1 MPKKAVALFIVNFL
15 IVSSFIYGEEII
27 SLKKQKYIFE
37 RTSKQTLENI
47 KTNLDENSNSP
58 IEIVGWSKDGLL
70 AYRRVL
76 FGGDGPGVQ
85 YDIVIFNPIDD
96 MVIEKDSMVVYNY
109 FDEEVDKEYINEKV
123 IEYKAKWNLLLEKY
137 NIIGRIDNPTGRIVQ
152 TDFLQF
158 PMGNFDCWF
167 DYVIENGPGRFSRTT
182 WINWKLIVG
191 NDKVQKIIN
200 TAKEQ
205 EYVEISGRKIL
216 GYIKNP
222 YANRIVV
229 LVNYFAF
236 YFGPRGRV
244 DLYGCN
250 MDVGLN

>member
-1 MPKKAVALFIVNFL
+1 MKASNIIVFIVNFL

-96 MVIEKDSMVVYNY
+96 RVIEEDSMVVYSY
-109 FDEEVDKEYINEKV
+109 FDEEFVDKMI
-123 IEYKAKWNLLLEKY
+123 IEYKTKWNLLLKKY
-137 NIIGRIDNPTGRIVQ
+137 NIIGEIDNPTGRIVQ

-167 DYVIENGPGRFSRTT
+167 DYTINKELDKWEMEGT

-236 YFGPRGRV
+236 YFGPRGMV
-244 DLYGCN
+244 NLYGCN